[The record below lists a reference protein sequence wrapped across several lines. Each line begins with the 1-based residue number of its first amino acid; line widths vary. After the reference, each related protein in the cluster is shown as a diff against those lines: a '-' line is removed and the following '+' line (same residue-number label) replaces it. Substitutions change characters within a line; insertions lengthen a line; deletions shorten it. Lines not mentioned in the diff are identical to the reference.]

1 MTGNDKT
8 YALQHISMRFQ
19 GSITYSDIFFKC
31 SNPINYLLKVAKI
44 SIFYYNIMASSLK
57 VAKCKTFFCNA
68 IFSFLKVA
76 KIDQIKTNDQ
86 RFKAVL

>member
-1 MTGNDKT
+1 
-8 YALQHISMRFQ
+8 
-19 GSITYSDIFFKC
+19 
-31 SNPINYLLKVAKI
+31 
-44 SIFYYNIMASSLK
+44 MASSLK

>member
-8 YALQHISMRFQ
+8 YALQHISVRFQ
-19 GSITYSDIFFKC
+19 GSITYSDIFLQMLQSNKLSFKG
-31 SNPINYLLKVAKI
+31 SKI